1 MQLEKMV
8 TGSVDKYLN
17 EVALDRQMYVIDNDK
32 KVADVL
38 SNAFA
43 SAISFSLAI
52 RSAGT
57 ASAFTAT
64 GLNAA
69 TCR

>member
-1 MQLEKMV
+1 MV

-38 SNAFA
+38 KAPDSNAFA

-69 TCR
+69 